1 MLSTLYDPMELT
13 WEIALIFVL
22 LVLALVSFA
31 MEKIPVDLT
40 AMTLFAVLLATGLL
54 TVDQAFSVFSNP
66 APITVG
72 AMFILSAALEKS
84 GAIDRLAASLEGV
97 TRIGYTW
104 FVFVLVFGVASISA
118 FANNT
123 PVVVVFMPVVLG
135 LARSLNVPASKLL
148 IPLSYASI
156 FGGTCTL
163 IGTSTNLLV
172 SGVAQNRGVEPFS
185 MFEIA
190 WIGVPLLIVGAIYLV
205 TIGKRLLPER
215 DTLTSMLSEEERR
228 EYLTEA
234 FVQAGSP
241 LVGQTL
247 EESGILKG
255 KGLRVIEVVRRGV
268 AVDGTVKAIALE
280 AGDRLVMACRPSG
293 IARARSL
300 EGVDFT
306 AEVGLGLEQIAAHE
320 GLLVEAV
327 IPPNSTV
334 IGKTIRELNF
344 RQRFRMTILAVHR
357 RGVNVREQL
366 DTLRLEFGDTLLML
380 GTEQAVQYLRTNED
394 ILLLDK
400 PHVPATTGR
409 GNVPLVLATIAAVV
423 LTATLTP
430 VPIVM
435 SATIGVVF
443 LFLIGSLKP
452 KEGYAAIQWNL
463 LFLIFG
469 MLAMG
474 IAMEETGTALFIANA
489 MITGVELFVPPE
501 WKVLVMLACVYL
513 ITTFLTE
520 ILTNNAAAVLIAVI
534 SFGIAESLG
543 VSVRP
548 FLIAVAVA
556 ASASFATPIGYQ
568 TNTYVYGVGGYKFID
583 FLKVGIPLNLLYF
596 IGSIIIIPIVWE
608 F

>member
-1 MLSTLYDPMELT
+1 MELT

-22 LVLALVSFA
+22 LVLTLVSFA
-31 MEKIPVDLT
+31 LEKLPVDLT
-40 AMTLFAVLLATGLL
+40 AMTLFAVLMATGLI

-66 APITVG
+66 APLTVG
-72 AMFILSAALEKS
+72 AMFILSAALERS
-84 GAIDRLAASLEGV
+84 GAIDLLAQRLEV
-97 TRIGYTW
+97 ITRIGYAW
-104 FVFVLVFGVASISA
+104 FVFTMILGVAAVSA
-118 FANNT
+118 FINNT

-135 LARSLNVPASKLL
+135 LARALNVPASKLL

-172 SGVAQNRGVEPFS
+172 SGVAQERGEPPFS

-190 WIGVPLLIVGAIYLV
+190 YIGLPLLAIGAVYLV
-205 TIGKRLLPER
+205 VFGRRILPAR
-215 DTLTSMLSEEERR
+215 DTLTSMLTEEERR

-234 FVQAGSP
+234 FVQPSSP
-241 LVGQTL
+241 LVGKTL
-247 EESGILKG
+247 LDAGILRS
-255 KGLRVIEVVRRGV
+255 KGLRVIEIVRRGV
-268 AVDGTVKAIALE
+268 AVQVDLKTVDLE
-280 AGDRLVMACRPSG
+280 AGDRLVMACRPAG
-293 IARARSL
+293 IAHARSI

-306 AEVGLGLEQIAAHE
+306 TEVGLGLEQIAAHE
-320 GLLVEAV
+320 GILVEAV
-327 IPPNSTV
+327 IPPNSAV

-366 DTLRLEFGDTLLML
+366 DTLRLDFGDTLLML
-380 GTEQAVQYLRTNED
+380 GTEQAVQYLRSNED
-394 ILLLDK
+394 LLLLDK
-400 PHVPATTGR
+400 PHVPADSGR
-409 GNVPLVLATIAAVV
+409 RKMPIVLATIGAVV

-430 VPIVM
+430 IPIVM
-435 SATIGVVF
+435 SSVIGVVF
-443 LFLIGSLKP
+443 LFLTGCIKP

-474 IAMEETGTALFIANA
+474 IAMEKTGTALFIANW
-489 MITGVELFVPPE
+489 MIRGVELFVTEPLKP
-501 WKVLVMLACVYL
+501 LAMLACVYL

-568 TNTYVYGVGGYKFID
+568 TNTYVYGVGGYKFSD
-583 FLKVGIPLNLLYF
+583 FLKIGIPLNLLYF
-596 IGSIIIIPIVWE
+596 IGSMIIIPIVWD

>member
-1 MLSTLYDPMELT
+1 MELT
-13 WEIALIFVL
+13 WEITLIFIL
-22 LVLALVSFA
+22 LFLALVSFA
-31 MEKIPVDLT
+31 TEKIPVDLT
-40 AMTLFAVLLATGLL
+40 AMILFAALLVTGLL
-54 TVDQAFSVFSNP
+54 PVDQAFGVFSNP

-72 AMFILSAALEKS
+72 AMFIISAALERC
-84 GAIDRLAASLEGV
+84 GAIDSLAARLQV
-97 TRIGYTW
+97 LTKLGYTW
-104 FVFVLVFGVASISA
+104 FVFIMILAVASMSA
-118 FANNT
+118 FINNT

-135 LARSLNVPASKLL
+135 LARNLNVPASKLL

-163 IGTSTNLLV
+163 IGTSTNILV
-172 SGVAQNRGVEPFS
+172 SGMGQVQGQPPLG
-185 MFEIA
+185 MFELA
-190 WIGVPLLIVGAIYLV
+190 AVGVPLLLLGAIYLV
-205 TIGKRLLPER
+205 VVGRHILPSRE
-215 DTLTSMLSEEERR
+215 TLTSMLTEEERR

-234 FVQAGSP
+234 FVQADSP
-241 LVGQTL
+241 LVGRTL
-247 EESGILKG
+247 EDAGILRS
-255 KGLRVIEVVRRGV
+255 KGLRVIEVVRSGV
-268 AVDGTVKAIALE
+268 AVRQDLKTISLA

-320 GLLVEAV
+320 ALLVEAA
-327 IPPNSTV
+327 IPPNSAV

-380 GTEQAVQYLRTNED
+380 GTEQAIQYLRSTEE

-400 PHVPATTGR
+400 PHVPAQDTR
-409 GNVPLVLATIAAVV
+409 RKMPLVLGTIVAVV
-423 LTATLTP
+423 GSAAIFN
-430 VPIVM
+430 VPIVA
-435 SATIGVVF
+435 SASVGCVF
-443 LFLIGSLKP
+443 LFVTGCLKP
-452 KEGYAAIQWNL
+452 KDGYSAVQWNL

-474 IAMEETGTALFIANA
+474 QAMQETGASLYIANNLTA
-489 MITGVELFVPPE
+489 FVNAFVPE
-501 WKVLVMLACVYL
+501 IWKPMAMLACVYL
-513 ITTFLTE
+513 VTTFLTE
-520 ILTNNAAAVLIAVI
+520 MISNNAAAVLVLPIAI
-534 SFGIAESLG
+534 GIAITLD
-543 VSVRP
+543 VNPRP
-548 FLIAVAVA
+548 FMVATAIA

-568 TNTYVYGVGGYKFID
+568 TNTYVYGVGGYKFSD

-596 IGSIIIIPIVWE
+596 TGSMIFIPLIWD